1 MTHFIKKLIQSPI
14 LEDPAKNYKEIHRH
28 YYRYS
33 KGDFIGPALKI
44 NKTKSRITLKGSH
57 EYEDLIQEI
66 VVTNVPEDKNIEF
79 TAFLITGSE
88 ISETINDLGFDWNLK
103 KSTGKTK
110 NYKADITDIADNHT
124 LLKIINTF
132 RENSYFLLSFN
143 LNATCKITTKK
154 RIPQPSKKKVED
166 DDISKRIQFC
176 SGVISNTESNINLII
191 NLALEDF
198 KSDLPT
204 KWKNIIITNNY
215 KITEIELPKNVNN
228 SMLLRLLAIRKG
240 KMYRSIDVDGEI
252 IEKQYNIVV

>member
-1 MTHFIKKLIQSPI
+1 MTHFLKKVIQSPI
-14 LEDPAKNYKEIHRH
+14 LEDPAKNHKDIHRH

-44 NKTKSRITLKGSH
+44 DKTKSRINLKGTH

-66 VVTNVPEDKNIEF
+66 VVSSVPEDGKIEF
-79 TAFLITGSE
+79 TAYLITGSE
-88 ISETINDLGFDWNLK
+88 ISENINNLGFDWDLK

-110 NYKADITDIADNHT
+110 NYKAEITDIANKHT

-143 LNATCKITTKK
+143 LNASCKITTKK

-176 SGVISNTESNINLII
+176 SGVINNSESNINLIL

-198 KSDLPT
+198 KSDLPAT
-204 KWKNIIITNNY
+204 WKNITIKNNY
-215 KITEIELPKNVNN
+215 KITEIKLPKDVKN
-228 SMLLRLLAIRKG
+228 SMLLRLLAIREG

>member
-14 LEDPAKNYKEIHRH
+14 LVDPAKNHKDIHRH

-44 NKTKSRITLKGSH
+44 SKTKARINLKGTH
-57 EYEDLIQEI
+57 EYEDLISEI
-66 VVTNVPEDKNIEF
+66 VVSTVPEDEKIKF
-79 TAFLITGSE
+79 TANLITGSE
-88 ISETINDLGFDWNLK
+88 ISETINNLGFDWNLK

-110 NYKADITDIADNHT
+110 NYKTDITDITDNHT
-124 LLKIINTF
+124 LLKLIDVF

-143 LNATCKITTKK
+143 LNPTCKLTTKK

-176 SGVISNTESNINLII
+176 KGVINNTESNINLIL

-204 KWKNIIITNNY
+204 TWKNIIITNNY
-215 KITEIELPKNVNN
+215 KITEIELPKNVKN

-240 KMYRSIDVDGEI
+240 KMYRSINVDGEMN
-252 IEKQYNIVV
+252 EKQYNIVV

>member
-1 MTHFIKKLIQSPI
+1 MTHFIKKLILSPI
-14 LEDPAKNYKEIHRH
+14 LEDPAKNHKDIHRH

-44 NKTKSRITLKGSH
+44 SKTKSRINLKGTH

-66 VVTNVPEDKNIEF
+66 VVTSVPENEKIEF
-79 TAFLITGSE
+79 TAILITGSE
-88 ISETINDLGFDWNLK
+88 ISETINNLGFDWDLK

-143 LNATCKITTKK
+143 LNPTCKITTKK

-166 DDISKRIQFC
+166 DDVSKRVQFC
-176 SGVISNTESNINLII
+176 KGVINNSESNINLIL

-204 KWKNIIITNNY
+204 TWKNIIITNNY
-215 KITEIELPKNVNN
+215 KITEIELPKNVKN
-228 SMLLRLLAIRKG
+228 SILLRLLAIRKG
-240 KMYRSIDVDGEI
+240 KMYRSIEVDGEI

>member
-1 MTHFIKKLIQSPI
+1 MTHFIKKLIQTHI
-14 LEDPAKNYKEIHRH
+14 LENPTKNHKDIHRH

-44 NKTKSRITLKGSH
+44 NQTKAKINLKGTH

-66 VVTNVPEDKNIEF
+66 VVSTVPEDEKIKF
-79 TAFLITGSE
+79 TANLITGSE
-88 ISETINDLGFDWNLK
+88 ISETINNLGFDWNLK

-110 NYKADITDIADNHT
+110 NYKADISDITDNHT
-124 LLKIINTF
+124 LLEIINTF

-143 LNATCKITTKK
+143 LNPTCKITTKK

-176 SGVISNTESNINLII
+176 SGVINNTESNINLIL

-204 KWKNIIITNNY
+204 TWKNIIITNNY
-215 KITEIELPKNVNN
+215 KITEIELPKNVKN